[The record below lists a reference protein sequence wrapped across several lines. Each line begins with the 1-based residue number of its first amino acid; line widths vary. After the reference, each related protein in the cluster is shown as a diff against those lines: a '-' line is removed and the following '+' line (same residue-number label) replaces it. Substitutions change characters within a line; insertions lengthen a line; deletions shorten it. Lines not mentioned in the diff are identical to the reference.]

1 MDNSYSSIVVNKQF
15 YEYNNNS
22 FSQTKSIKIKI
33 SNTYSQK
40 NCINH
45 EKMSTLFYKHVNH
58 KTISN
63 YNVKN
68 YPKSCICRYN

>member
-40 NCINH
+40 
-45 EKMSTLFYKHVNH
+45 KLYQSR
-58 KTISN
+58 
-63 YNVKN
+63 KN
-68 YPKSCICRYN
+68 EYTVLQTCKSQDHLKLQC